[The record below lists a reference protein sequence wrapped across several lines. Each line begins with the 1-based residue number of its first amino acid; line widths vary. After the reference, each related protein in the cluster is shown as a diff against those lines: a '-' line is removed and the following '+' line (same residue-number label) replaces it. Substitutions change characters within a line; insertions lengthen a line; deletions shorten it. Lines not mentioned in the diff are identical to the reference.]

1 MYFSGKSYFNTSLIR
16 DVEVIRRKRSV
27 AKPKPRK
34 KKRLTRKKKAK
45 KKYNL
50 TKLKK
55 ELGNDMVIK
64 LLLRL
69 VEGKAPRGRPPT
81 KEKEKA
87 KYDIY
92 GEKVKKPRQMRI
104 RKGSGIPPKRT
115 DPSIAPRKGA
125 TETDA
130 QFITRFEDWLYQNN
144 PYFII
149 GNAEKA
155 QSKLYRLSLT

>member
-16 DVEVIRRKRSV
+16 DVEVSRRKRSI
-27 AKPKPRK
+27 AKPKSRK

-69 VEGKAPRGRPPT
+69 VEGKAPRGRHPT
-81 KEKEKA
+81 K
-87 KYDIY
+87 
-92 GEKVKKPRQMRI
+92 
-104 RKGSGIPPKRT
+104 
-115 DPSIAPRKGA
+115 
-125 TETDA
+125 
-130 QFITRFEDWLYQNN
+130 
-144 PYFII
+144 
-149 GNAEKA
+149 
-155 QSKLYRLSLT
+155 